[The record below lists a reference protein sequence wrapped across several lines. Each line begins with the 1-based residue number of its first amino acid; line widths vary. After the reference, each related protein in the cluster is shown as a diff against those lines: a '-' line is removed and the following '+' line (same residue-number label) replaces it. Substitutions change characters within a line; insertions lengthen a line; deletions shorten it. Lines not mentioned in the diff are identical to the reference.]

1 MKALENLLVGA
12 IDMHQHLGPSV
23 IPRLLDAIDG
33 AKEAE
38 AAGMKAIVVKD
49 HQFPSMATAALAKK
63 ALGNDSNL
71 LVASSVALNHEM
83 GGLNIAAVETA
94 INMGVKVVW
103 MPTISTE
110 NHHVSHERDGLTFPA
125 SKKKIETLPRPFIPI
140 LNEKGELTEDVEKVL
155 SVIAKDES
163 VILGAGHG
171 NAEEIDQI
179 IKRALALGITR
190 IIVNHPTYMI
200 DASVEKMR
208 AWASKGIFLEFGA
221 CTCDPISNICNVDI
235 NKTVENIRAVGVAHV
250 ILSSDYGQVSNPS
263 PVEGLKHFAGLLYE
277 KGFSVEELEQM
288 MKTNPSKLMGI

>member
-1 MKALENLLVGA
+1 MEQDKLLVGA

-23 IPRLLDAIDG
+23 IPRALDAIDG

-63 ALGNDSNL
+63 ALGPDSSL
-71 LVASSVALNHEM
+71 IVASSIALNHEM
-83 GGLNIAAVETA
+83 GGLNVAAVETA

-110 NHHVSHERDGLTFPA
+110 NHHVAHERDGLTFPA

-140 LNEKGELTEDVEKVL
+140 LNEEGQLTDDIVKVL

-163 VILGAGHG
+163 VVLGAGHG
-171 NAEEIDQI
+171 NAAEIDSI
-179 IKRALALGITR
+179 IKKALELGIKR

-200 DASVEKMR
+200 DASIDQMKEWV
-208 AWASKGIFLEFGA
+208 SKGVYLEFGA
-221 CTCDPISNICNVDI
+221 CTCDPISTICNVDI
-235 NKTVENIRAVGVAHV
+235 DVTVDNMRQVGVEHI
-250 ILSSDYGQVSNPS
+250 ILSSDYGQVNNPR
-263 PVEGLKHFAGLLYE
+263 PVEGLRHFANLLLE
-277 KGFSVEELEQM
+277 KGFTTEELEIM
-288 MKTNPSKLMGI
+288 MKINPSKLMGI